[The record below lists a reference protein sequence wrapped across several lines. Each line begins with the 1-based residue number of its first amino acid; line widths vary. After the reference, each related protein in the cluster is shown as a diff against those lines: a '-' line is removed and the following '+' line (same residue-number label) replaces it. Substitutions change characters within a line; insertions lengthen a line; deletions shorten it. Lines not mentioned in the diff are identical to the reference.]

1 MEMQWK
7 CVSQS
12 VGLLCHCW
20 LKLNILSTGGGSHW
34 SRAVRRWQGRSTG
47 CSMHTHTHRH
57 TTNGLA
63 PYSSRQW
70 CCREMSVFKWPFLK
84 FGQQQKHLFEEQ
96 GTYYA
101 NPKKG
106 SPKMFIFLQLHFS
119 TTLFSSMLGFLNRH
133 DSMTVNTCVMSDL
146 FWPVFFL
153 TLASKSMFIGPKP
166 TMWMEHLI

>member
-1 MEMQWK
+1 MFHSLWVSSVIADLSWTSSVQAEEATGAEQW
-7 CVSQS
+7 
-12 VGLLCHCW
+12 GA
-20 LKLNILSTGGGSHW
+20 G
-34 SRAVRRWQGRSTG
+34 RAGAPG
-47 CSMHTHTHRH
+47 AACTHTHRH